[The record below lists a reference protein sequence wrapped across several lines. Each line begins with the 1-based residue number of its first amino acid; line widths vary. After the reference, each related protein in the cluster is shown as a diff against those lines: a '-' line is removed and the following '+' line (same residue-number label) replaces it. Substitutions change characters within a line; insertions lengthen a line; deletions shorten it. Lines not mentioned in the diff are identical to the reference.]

1 MIYTIYWYAAI
12 ILAILLDIGYAIYYR
27 FNREKYKSEYL
38 TFSEEIFEFIAI
50 LIGIPMILCFVMA
63 IIFIIF
69 YVFSIYALLILIT
82 PCILLF
88 IAFCPKDIF
97 SKFKIHFK

>member
-1 MIYTIYWYAAI
+1 MFWTIFV

-38 TFSEEIFEFIAI
+38 TFPEEVFEFITI

-63 IIFIIF
+63 IIFIVF
-69 YVFSIYALLILIT
+69 YALGIYALLILIT
-82 PCILLF
+82 PCILFF